1 MYVFVPSLLVW
12 NIFGIIFGL
21 ALYKD
26 GNIGTFFELQRLR
39 WMGGLQRTGQETARK
54 YTKATY
60 DKNDPRGEPW
70 LDGKVMYRMT

>member
-1 MYVFVPSLLVW
+1 MYVFVPSLRVW

-54 YTKATY
+54 YTKPTY
-60 DKNDPRGEPW
+60 DKNDPRGEPR
-70 LDGKVMYRMT
+70 LDGKVM